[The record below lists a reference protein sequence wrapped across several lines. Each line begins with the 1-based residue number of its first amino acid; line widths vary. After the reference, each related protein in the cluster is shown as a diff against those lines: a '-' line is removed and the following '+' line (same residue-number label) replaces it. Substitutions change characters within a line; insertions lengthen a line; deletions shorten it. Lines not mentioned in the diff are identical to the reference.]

1 MKEQFSGRVHTLSYE
16 EAKAFR
22 QETAED
28 KQARENSEANARYLE
43 RQKQQAE
50 AMKDYANNG
59 RFTETVRVELSP
71 EELAERSRKHKQRN
85 QELYR
90 NANRLMFVS
99 TTARQHSPQDERLRN
114 NTRKIG

>member
-59 RFTETVRVELSP
+59 RFETVRVELSP
-71 EELAERSRKHKQRN
+71 EELAERSRKHKQR

-90 NANRLMFVS
+90 NANKLMFVS
-99 TTARQHSPQDERLRN
+99 TTARQHSPQDERLRI
-114 NTRKIG
+114 NTRKK

>member
-50 AMKDYANNG
+50 AMKDYANNS
-59 RFTETVRVELSP
+59 RLTEMVRVELSP